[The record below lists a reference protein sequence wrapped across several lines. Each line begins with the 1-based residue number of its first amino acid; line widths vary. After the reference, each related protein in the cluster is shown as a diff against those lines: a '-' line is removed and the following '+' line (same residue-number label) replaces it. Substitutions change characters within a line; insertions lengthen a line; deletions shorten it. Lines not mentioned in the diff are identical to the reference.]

1 MIKIATDDVARNQSE
16 LDRKSKA
23 QRENPTNINMLI
35 NLEKF
40 GFRTMSF
47 VKTETSSGNDGL
59 DRPRINHC
67 FISLS
72 HNNYYIQDLQDHA
85 VSSNIYQL
93 K

>member
-47 VKTETSSGNDGL
+47 VKTDFL
-59 DRPRINHC
+59 W
-67 FISLS
+67 
-72 HNNYYIQDLQDHA
+72 
-85 VSSNIYQL
+85 